1 MRTLISLVLI
11 VSISACNCGSSN
23 APDAGTPDAGA
34 MVTVDA
40 GSIDAGV
47 VDAGVIDA
55 GALDA
60 GQRDAGAVVDAGE
73 ADAGV
78 IDAGVVIA
86 DAGTIDA
93 GAVDA
98 GFDAGSP
105 AICPIFDAGLVDAG
119 SCAAGTADCDSN
131 PNDCETSIAT
141 DPMNCGRCGRVC
153 GSTATCA
160 TGLCGATLLMDPDV
174 SSNYCHALFT
184 PSRLYAVTCWGNN
197 DLSELRTAPINPGSN
212 ILGTSLVAYNNVSV
226 VAMRGLTLDGPDVL
240 FGLEGNPSRVFEVS
254 SVDGGPIT
262 TRFHTDAGTRFDAL
276 QVVDDTYFWIHNRHT
291 AGGMVA
297 AGGTIKSRGRADT
310 FDTTLVSGLGLA
322 YNLHVTPTKL
332 LWMEARTTT
341 TSISLYE
348 APRAGTGGV
357 AANIRLVTAAT
368 PGSYL
373 IRSGDFVYWT
383 EKRAAPNGKL
393 RRYEFAHPNA
403 VAQDVVT
410 GLDSPEGLA
419 TDGTFLYFKQ
429 NDAMYRVGMCG
440 GTPQQ
445 LSPVVPAHDSQATE
459 IYAVDSTYVYF
470 VAGPG
475 FGDSKIYRVA
485 K

>member
-1 MRTLISLVLI
+1 MRVFISIVLLVTCA
-11 VSISACNCGSSN
+11 ACNCGSSN
-23 APDAGTPDAGA
+23 GPDSGTPDSG
-34 MVTVDA
+34 VSSV
-40 GSIDAGV
+40 IDGGVV
-47 VDAGVIDA
+47 VDAGMDA
-55 GALDA
+55 GVADSGL
-60 GQRDAGAVVDAGE
+60 VDAG
-73 ADAGV
+73 V
-78 IDAGVVIA
+78 A

-93 GAVDA
+93 GVDAGAPDAGVVTDA
-98 GFDAGSP
+98 GFDAGAP
-105 AICPIFDAGLVDAG
+105 AICPALDAGLVDAG
-119 SCAAGTADCDSN
+119 VCAPGTADCDSN
-131 PNDCETSIAT
+131 PNDCETSIAS

-160 TGLCGATLLMDPDV
+160 TGLCSATLLLDPDV
-174 SSNYCHALFT
+174 SSNYCHAVFT
-184 PSRLYAVTCWGNN
+184 PTKLYAVTCWGNN

-212 ILGTSLVAYNNVSV
+212 IIGTSLVAYNNVSV
-226 VAMRGLTLDGPDVL
+226 VAMRGLTLDGPDLL

-254 SVDGGPIT
+254 TVDGGPIT
-262 TRFHTDAGTRFDAL
+262 TRFQTDAGTRFDSL
-276 QVVDDTYFWIHNRHT
+276 QVVDDAYFWFHNRHT
-291 AGGMVA
+291 VPGTVVAGGS
-297 AGGTIKSRGRADT
+297 IKRRGRLDT
-310 FDTTLVSGLGLA
+310 SDTTLVGGLGLG
-322 YNLHVTPTKL
+322 YNLQVTPTKL

-341 TSISLYE
+341 SSISLYE
-348 APRAGTGGV
+348 APRAGGTI
-357 AANIRLVTAAT
+357 ANVRLVSAAT

-383 EKRAAPNGKL
+383 EKRASPNGKL

-419 TDGTFLYFKQ
+419 TDGTWLYFKQ

-445 LSPVVPAHDSQATE
+445 LSPVVAAHDSQATE

-470 VAGPG
+470 VAGAG